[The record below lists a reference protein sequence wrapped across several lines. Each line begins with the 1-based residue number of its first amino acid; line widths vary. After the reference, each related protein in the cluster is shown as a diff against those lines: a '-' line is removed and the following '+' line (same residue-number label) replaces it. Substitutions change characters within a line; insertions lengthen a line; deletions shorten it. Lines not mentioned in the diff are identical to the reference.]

1 MKILLQFPEGL
12 KQKGLELSKK
22 YESEGHEVF
31 LSASPCYGACDIA
44 LDEAR
49 WLKVDKIVHIG
60 HNKFVKNDLPIPV
73 EYVEY
78 NIDVDTNGLVA
89 VLPYIEKY
97 KNIAVA
103 TTVQHIHQFD
113 QMKAFFERNGKK
125 VFAEGGYWA
134 TKPGQV
140 LGCDSFGIKK
150 VEGKVDAIV
159 FIGNGMF
166 HPLAIDV
173 SKDETGKTKPVLVY
187 NTYDGKVRNV
197 SEDIEH
203 LKKRRKGSIAAA
215 LSCKTFGILVSTKVG
230 QFNLAQAIWA
240 KKELEK
246 RGFTA
251 GILTANELDPLTV
264 NNFMVFDCYV
274 NTACPRIVDDLDEFS
289 KPLLNIDM
297 LREVFEIMD
306 ANKNPAPVV

>member
-12 KQKGLELSKK
+12 KQKGFELAKK

-49 WLKVDKIVHIG
+49 WLKVDKIVHFG

-78 NIDVDTNGLVA
+78 YIDIDVKKLA
-89 VLPYIEKY
+89 SVLPHIKEFTK
-97 KNIAVA
+97 IGLS
-103 TTVQHIHQFD
+103 TTVQHSHQFEE
-113 QMKAFFERNGKK
+113 MKKFFENNGKI
-125 VFAEGGYWA
+125 VLAESGYWA

-140 LGCDSFGIKK
+140 LGCDAIGMQK

-173 SKDETGKTKPVLVY
+173 KKPVIMY
-187 NTYDGKVRNV
+187 NVYDGSVKRVN
-197 SEDIEH
+197 EEIAL
-203 LKKRRKGSIAAA
+203 LKKKRKAAILKA
-215 LSCKTFGILVSTKVG
+215 LNCKKFGIMVSTKVG
-230 QFNLAQAIWA
+230 QFNLAQANWA
-240 KKELEK
+240 KKELQK
-246 RGFTA
+246 RDLECA
-251 GILTANELDPLTV
+251 ILAANELEPITL
-264 NNFMVFDCYV
+264 NNFMTFDCFV
-274 NTACPRIVDDLDEFS
+274 NTACPRMVDDQDEFG

-297 LREVFEIMD
+297 LRELLEIID
-306 ANKNPAPVV
+306 GQKLIQNQRADFS